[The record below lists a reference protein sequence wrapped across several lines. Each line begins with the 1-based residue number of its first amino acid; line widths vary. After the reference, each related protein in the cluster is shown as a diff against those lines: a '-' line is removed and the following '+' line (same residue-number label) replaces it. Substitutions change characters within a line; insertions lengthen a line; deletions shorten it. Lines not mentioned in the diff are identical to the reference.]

1 MYKTELPV
9 EVVSYLERLD
19 YEFNGLRNLVVFA
32 ERSKQDNETFDRI
45 MQRYREAFCER
56 QMALEEVRSMF
67 VPAEYQTQEYR
78 FRIDYPKCLLEI
90 EKAGVADA

>member
-1 MYKTELPV
+1 MYKTELPI

-19 YEFNGLRNLVVFA
+19 YEFNGLRNLVVFV

-56 QMALEEVRSMF
+56 QMALEEIRKIF
-67 VPAEYQTQEYR
+67 VPAEYQSQEYR
-78 FRIDYPKCLLEI
+78 FRIDYAQCQLEV
-90 EKAGVADA
+90 EKAGDVDA

>member
-32 ERSKQDNETFDRI
+32 ERSKQDGETFDRI
-45 MQRYREAFCER
+45 MQR
-56 QMALEEVRSMF
+56 
-67 VPAEYQTQEYR
+67 
-78 FRIDYPKCLLEI
+78 
-90 EKAGVADA
+90 